1 MATLSVATK
10 ANGVF
15 VLPAVLA
22 AAYLS
27 MASDYKVTIEYE
39 DVETLERGEILKL
52 TTDGGDSATGGS
64 VVPFLVNRTGF
75 THGPQQTQVGIKL
88 PPLI

>member
-15 VLPAVLA
+15 VLPVVLA

-27 MASDYKVTIEYE
+27 MNGDYKVTIEYE
-39 DVETLERGEILKL
+39 DAETLDRGEILKL
-52 TTDGGDSATGGS
+52 TTDGGDSAIDGS
-64 VVPFLVNRTGF
+64 VVPFLVNHTGF
-75 THGPQQTQVGIKL
+75 TYDPQQIQVGIKL
-88 PPLI
+88 QPPI